1 MRGYAWL
8 TEIVQVLS
16 MFRVRA
22 GWGRLRSHIWWSL
35 QGPGAS
41 IFVFL
46 FVISQRVKGNVHPP
60 LAHYTLYEQ
69 FRVMSSILLT
79 ILVVDAFPRRSTSRL
94 GLGGSG
100 GQLELGTQTSS
111 GAEQLLHTT

>member
-1 MRGYAWL
+1 VQRAWLSIQTWVLSRNLGMRGYAWL

-41 IFVFL
+41 LLCFSFRHIAAAATNSTWHAAL
-46 FVISQRVKGNVHPP
+46 FFT
-60 LAHYTLYEQ
+60 YTLL
-69 FRVMSSILLT
+69 SIL
-79 ILVVDAFPRRSTSRL
+79 RSDLASA
-94 GLGGSG
+94 
-100 GQLELGTQTSS
+100 SS
-111 GAEQLLHTT
+111 DYCIFI